1 MDSPVLSAPPTS
13 ERGSRILL
21 ATALAAFVV
30 VGTLAVLDQLGPLFL
45 AAFGGGQLPLI
56 ALAALGRLAPRAQP
70 ARWGAVGLLYL
81 IGVLLAGFT
90 FALAAITLDQ
100 ESGRQVALSLGLL
113 AWGLL
118 VLLLAPVV
126 LLLRPVRV
134 RIAGWL
140 PLDPDAFHHWIGL
153 VALLWFITMPIASL
167 PVLGGRPPLEALLA
181 ESGVSTAAVTTWYDL
196 LYGLGWTVMLCLIA
210 AGFPMARSLQA
221 ALVRLGLTW
230 PGWRGIAVGVVVS
243 VLMVPLLTAVDQVAT
258 GLVESF
264 GLATTSSAWI
274 DRLFGRD
281 FGVLGALAAALSAG
295 LGEEL
300 VWRGVIQTR
309 YGLGLAALGFAA
321 MHGFQYG
328 PDGLISVFL
337 SGLVLGL
344 LRSRTNTTV
353 AAVAHGGYD
362 FWLFMSMVLGW

>member
-1 MDSPVLSAPPTS
+1 MNTPVLSVPPAS
-13 ERGSRILL
+13 ERRSRLLL

-30 VGTLAVLDQLGPLFL
+30 VGTLTVIDQLGALVF

-56 ALAALGRLAPRAQP
+56 ALAALGRLAPRATA
-70 ARWGAVGLLYL
+70 ARWGAGVMLSVIGLL
-81 IGVLLAGFT
+81 LAAFT

-100 ESGRQVALSLGLL
+100 EGAPHVALSLGLL

-118 VLLLAPVV
+118 LLLLAPVV
-126 LLLRPVRV
+126 LLLRSVRV
-134 RIAGWL
+134 RIARWL
-140 PLDPDAFHHWIGL
+140 PLDPDVFHHWVGL
-153 VALLWFITMPIASL
+153 AALVWFITMPIASL
-167 PVLGGRPPLEALLA
+167 PLLGGRPPLEALLA
-181 ESGVSTAAVTTWYDL
+181 QTGSSTAELTTWYEL
-196 LYGLGWTVMLCLIA
+196 LYGLGWTVALCLIA
-210 AGFPMARSLQA
+210 AGFPMARRLPA
-221 ALVRLGLTW
+221 ALARLGLTW
-230 PGWRGIAVGVVVS
+230 PGWRGIALGLVVS
-243 VLMVPLLTAVDQVAT
+243 VLMVPLFTAVDQVAT
-258 GLVESF
+258 TLVESF
-264 GLATTSSAWI
+264 GWATTSSAWI

-309 YGLGLAALGFAA
+309 YGLVLAALGFAA

-337 SGLVLGL
+337 SGVVLGI
-344 LRSRTNTTV
+344 LRWRTNTTV

-362 FWLFMSMVLGW
+362 LWLFLSIVFGW

>member
-1 MDSPVLSAPPTS
+1 MKTPVLSAPPAA
-13 ERGSRILL
+13 ERGSRTLL
-21 ATALAAFVV
+21 ATTLAAFVV
-30 VGTLAVLDQLGPLFL
+30 VGTLAVLDQLGPLFF
-45 AAFGGGQLPLI
+45 AALGGGQLPLI
-56 ALAALGRLAPRAQP
+56 ALAALGRLAPRAKA
-70 ARWGAVGLLYL
+70 ARWGAGVMLYVIGL
-81 IGVLLAGFT
+81 LLAGST
-90 FALAAITLDQ
+90 FVLAMISLDLD
-100 ESGRQVALSLGLL
+100 SGGQVALSLGVL

-126 LLLRPVRV
+126 LLLRSVRV

-153 VALLWFITMPIASL
+153 VALLWFVTMPLASL

-181 ESGVSTAAVTTWYDL
+181 ETGVTTAAVTTWYEL
-196 LYGLGWTVMLCLIA
+196 LYGLVWTVLLCLLA
-210 AGFPMARSLQA
+210 AGFPMARPLPA

-230 PGWRGIAVGVVVS
+230 PGWRGIAVGVVAS
-243 VLMVPLLTAVDQVAT
+243 VLMVPLFTAADQVAT

-281 FGVLGALAAALSAG
+281 FGLLGALAAALSAG

-309 YGLGLAALGFAA
+309 YGLPLAALGFAA
-321 MHGFQYG
+321 IHGFQYG
-328 PDGLISVFL
+328 PDGLIVVFL
-337 SGLVLGL
+337 SGLVLGV
-344 LRSRTNTTV
+344 LRWRTNTTV

-362 FWLFMSMVLGW
+362 FWLFLSMVYGW